1 MTSLHKQLK
10 AWQFREWGYTV
21 ALLLAS
27 VLLIATVVL
36 AVACFADYRF
46 DTAGETPYWLRVTGL
61 VLQVVLAVGLLIA
74 GFCSIKAPDTVEL
87 ASRAEQAFPHF
98 DHRLVTALQLNRTGA
113 KTGGMSAELIADVTR
128 EAGELSS
135 KERLTNLADPQRLWN
150 AALLLIPVVLISG
163 FFLVFFH
170 SLSMALLQRQ
180 ALMDVEIPRSVEL
193 KNTSNPVYP
202 ASDPLTLQVNVTG
215 EWRESDIGKLT
226 MKPGNGGID
235 EDYVLKFD
243 RKLDDGSAI
252 FIAELPPISV
262 PFTFKAKLNDGRMRT
277 AAAVD
282 FAPRPVVTTIE
293 AWVLA
298 PVYVDPEGKRRY
310 EKLAN
315 QGDASCHPDCALRVE
330 AVCSKGVKMARV
342 IQFGKQVEVST
353 MMTISEDGLRVSATF
368 DVAPG
373 ATMYRIEVAD
383 EYGFAN
389 LQPPRRSINV
399 LPDRPPTV
407 TLNDE
412 VLMHGSETAALDD
425 FEVRGMPLVVGG
437 QIQIGYT
444 ARSPLGCAKAYVVY
458 RVNDGDWTL
467 LGLTPVVAN
476 EEEVGKFRPDL
487 GVFTSYDVDQNVEF
501 YQIPSPDPDSEAPG
515 LSAGGRYNFKTAA
528 LVKVKNGQ
536 STKLEVGDR
545 VEFRVAVY
553 DRKPGQ
559 QIPVTQTELANR
571 LPDQRVGLGRP
582 AGYSESRIKAVV
594 TTQAFDQWRDQQ
606 SRSRER
612 LRDIERLQR
621 GVFGQ
626 RTIEK

>member
-1 MTSLHKQLK
+1 MKSLHKQLK

-27 VLLIATVVL
+27 VLLIATLVL
-36 AVACFADYRF
+36 AIACYADYCF

-61 VLQVVLAVGLLIA
+61 AIQAALAIVLLIT
-74 GFCSIKAPDTVEL
+74 GFCRIKAPDTVEL
-87 ASRAEQAFPHF
+87 AGRAEQAFPQF

-135 KERLTNLADPQRLWN
+135 KERLTTLADPQRLWT
-150 AALLLIPVVLISG
+150 AALLLIPVVLIGG

-170 SLSMALLQRQ
+170 TLSMALLQRQ
-180 ALMDVEIPRSVEL
+180 ALMDVDVPRSVEL
-193 KNTSNPVYP
+193 KNASNPVYP
-202 ASDPLTLQVNVTG
+202 ASDPLTLKVNVSG
-215 EWRESDIGKLT
+215 EWRETDIGKLT
-226 MKPGNGGID
+226 MKPGNGGMD
-235 EDYVLKFD
+235 EEYVLKFE

-262 PFTFKAKLNDGRMRT
+262 PFEFKAKLNDGRMRT

-315 QGDASCHPDCALRVE
+315 QGDASCHPDCALHVE
-330 AVCSKGVKMARV
+330 AVCSKAVKTARV
-342 IQFGKQVEVST
+342 IQFGKQVEAPTV
-353 MMTISEDGLRVSATF
+353 MTISEDGLRVSATF
-368 DVAPG
+368 DLAPG

-399 LPDRPPTV
+399 LPDRAPTV

-412 VLMHGSETAALDD
+412 VLMHGSETATLDD

-458 RVNDGDWTL
+458 RVNDGEWTL
-467 LGLTPVVAN
+467 LGLTPVLAN
-476 EEEVGKFRPDL
+476 EEEVGKFRPEL

-501 YQIPSPDPDSEAPG
+501 YRIPSPDPDSEAPG

-528 LVKVKNGQ
+528 LVKVRNGQ

-626 RTIEK
+626 RTPEK